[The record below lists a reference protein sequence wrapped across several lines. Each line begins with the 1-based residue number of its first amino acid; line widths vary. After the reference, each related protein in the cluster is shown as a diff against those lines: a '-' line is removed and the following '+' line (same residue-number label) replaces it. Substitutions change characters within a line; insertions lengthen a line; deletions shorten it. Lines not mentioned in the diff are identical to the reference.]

1 MKRLMSVVLAVLMA
15 ASVFTACGGKG
26 ETTSGEGGQ
35 GASSPAA
42 TPEPTP
48 EPYEAQVLTGY
59 EKDIDYPEGERI
71 TAVMVNNIQACRP
84 QRGLS
89 AADILF
95 EIKVEGGIT
104 RFMAVFT
111 DYNDIPEIGPI
122 RSARDQFFRLVLPWQ
137 PLYVHVGQ
145 SVVQRQYI
153 EDYSYEEWDLE
164 GNTAAGLIYRDKNR
178 LNWAGNTVA
187 TEHTAYTNGEK
198 IAEYIESQNIDDR
211 RS

>member
-1 MKRLMSVVLAVLMA
+1 
-15 ASVFTACGGKG
+15 
-26 ETTSGEGGQ
+26 
-35 GASSPAA
+35 
-42 TPEPTP
+42 
-48 EPYEAQVLTGY
+48 
-59 EKDIDYPEGERI
+59 
-71 TAVMVNNIQACRP
+71 
-84 QRGLS
+84 
-89 AADILF
+89 
-95 EIKVEGGIT
+95 
-104 RFMAVFT
+104 MAVFT

-164 GNTAAGLIYRDKNR
+164 GNTAAGLIYRNKNR

-198 IAEYIESQNIDDR
+198 IAEYIESQILWITVIR
-211 RS
+211 P